1 MEQGT
6 RQKAK
11 GTRQKARGKREK
23 GRGTRLALAAIA
35 ILCSL
40 FVISDSARAQ
50 PARPD
55 PRSNTEIMV
64 KQPPSPPDGFV
75 PAGELLA
82 REQLPAAPLVIG
94 AYAAAWVLV
103 LGYLWSIWQRI
114 GRVERELADVSRR
127 IAAGERR

>member
-1 MEQGT
+1 MEQRTRQKGQGT
-6 RQKAK
+6 RDK
-11 GTRQKARGKREK
+11 GI
-23 GRGTRLALAAIA
+23 GTRLALAV

-40 FVISDSARAQ
+40 FVIAGSAQAQ

-75 PAGELLA
+75 PAGDLLG

-94 AYAAAWVLV
+94 AYAVAWVAV
-103 LGYLWSIWQRI
+103 FGYLWSIWQRV
-114 GRVERELADVSRR
+114 GRVERELVDVSRR
-127 IAAGERR
+127 LAAGERR